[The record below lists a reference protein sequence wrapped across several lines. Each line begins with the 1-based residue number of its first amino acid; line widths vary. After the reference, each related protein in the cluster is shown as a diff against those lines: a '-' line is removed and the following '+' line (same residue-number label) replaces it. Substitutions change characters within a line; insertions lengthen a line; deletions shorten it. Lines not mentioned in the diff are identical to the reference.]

1 MACGR
6 LGVGVDQEG
15 PPAGMCGEA
24 GDVGCAA
31 RLSGS
36 ALAGGEGDHAR
47 HVAHGP
53 DSPMRRVSACATTR
67 RMRRLISRVTP
78 PVTFPA
84 YVSPL
89 VLPVHLHVTDRKST
103 RLNSSH

>member
-1 MACGR
+1 MTSYEIRMIYWSSDCCSAD
-6 LGVGVDQEG
+6 L
-15 PPAGMCGEA
+15 
-24 GDVGCAA
+24 GCAA
-31 RLSGS
+31 RLSGA

-89 VLPVHLHVTDRKST
+89 VLPVHLHVTPTATGDRKST